1 MLGDAFFC
9 ATLQTILKLLDLK
22 VQQIVWLMFTFVL
35 DFANSTLQNS
45 FLVIFGQQK
54 NRFILIFAANPRT
67 YLKLL
72 SNVKFL

>member
-1 MLGDAFFC
+1 
-9 ATLQTILKLLDLK
+9 
-22 VQQIVWLMFTFVL
+22 MFTFVL

-45 FLVIFGQQK
+45 FLVIFDQQK
-54 NRFILIFAANPRT
+54 VRFILIFAANPRT